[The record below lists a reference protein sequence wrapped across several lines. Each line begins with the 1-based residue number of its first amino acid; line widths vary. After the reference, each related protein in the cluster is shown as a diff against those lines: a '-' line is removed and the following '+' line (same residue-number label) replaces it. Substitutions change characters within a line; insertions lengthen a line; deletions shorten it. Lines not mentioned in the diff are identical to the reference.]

1 MYVPFQEIEATE
13 SNLLS
18 RDDRLRTSERQVCH
32 LISCFTH
39 SAIFKHFSLFANS
52 AFANAYL
59 FAFSKI
65 INNEVTLYVGLISF
79 QCYRV
84 AVVYW
89 LLLVVYY

>member
-13 SNLLS
+13 PNLLS

-39 SAIFKHFSLFANS
+39 SAIFKHFSLS